1 MPPSAPTFPTIT
13 PTAAPTVFLK
23 NKKDS
28 ENEALTASR
37 LLDPVPESPTELTME
52 LIQQVNTD
60 PSVLTLNPALLE
72 LFKPAPWLLP
82 KRYPGLPY
90 SNLSSRDLAV
100 VAAARAKPKGKYQKA
115 ISVAFFSK
123 GMIRMLENCGK

>member
-1 MPPSAPTFPTIT
+1 MALSAPNFPT
-13 PTAAPTVFLK
+13 TAATTTLLTVGRE
-23 NKKDS
+23 DV
-28 ENEALTASR
+28 EREALAAAR
-37 LLDPVPESPTELTME
+37 LLVPVPKHPTDLTME

-72 LFKPAPWLLP
+72 LFKPTPWLLP

-90 SNLSSRDLAV
+90 SNLSSRDLAL
-100 VAAARAKPKGKYQKA
+100 VADARAKPKGEYPKA

-123 GMIRMLENCGK
+123 GMIRMLQNCSK